1 MLNQHLNYAKQ
12 YYMDANEL
20 FRQERYN
27 SSASR
32 AYYASYHT
40 MWAALGEPVSGKRWK
55 HIAIIKHFVRGYWL
69 KPDHSLSGPGLLEE
83 KRLPLRTLYD
93 FRLKSDYD
101 TVSVDASELKQLLI
115 VTGDII
121 KIVEKVKE

>member
-1 MLNQHLNYAKQ
+1 
-12 YYMDANEL
+12 MDANEL

-32 AYYASYHT
+32 AYYASYHA
-40 MWAALGEPVSGKRWK
+40 MWDALGKPLFCKRWK

-83 KRLPLRTLYD
+83 NRLPLRTLYD

-101 TVSVDASELKQLLI
+101 TVSVDESELKQLLI
-115 VTGDII
+115 VNSDII

>member
-1 MLNQHLNYAKQ
+1 
-12 YYMDANEL
+12 
-20 FRQERYN
+20 
-27 SSASR
+27 
-32 AYYASYHT
+32 
-40 MWAALGEPVSGKRWK
+40 
-55 HIAIIKHFVRGYWL
+55 
-69 KPDHSLSGPGLLEE
+69 
-83 KRLPLRTLYD
+83 LYD